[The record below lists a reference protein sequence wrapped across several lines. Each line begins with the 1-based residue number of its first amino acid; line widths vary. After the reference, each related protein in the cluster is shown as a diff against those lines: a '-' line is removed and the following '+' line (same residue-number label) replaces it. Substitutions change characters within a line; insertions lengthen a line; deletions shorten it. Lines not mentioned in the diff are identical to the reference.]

1 MKMKENAVAR
11 NRNDVAL
18 ENNFMFT
25 TVMKNKKACIKL
37 METIFGDEHRIADI
51 RYARHPEAEK
61 SILSDPMRRGVRLD
75 VYFDDGKTVYDIEL
89 QRTSITDLAERA
101 RLYSSSMD
109 IAMLDKGE
117 GFGSMRTSYVIFLC
131 TFDPFAKDEKVYR
144 FSTMCEDVQGLPLG
158 DRRYIMF
165 LNSRG
170 SKGVSN
176 LDMDELF
183 RYLNG
188 GVGAIGMETKSGLV
202 AVLDKYVQK
211 YNRDD
216 DWRKEYMK
224 LEFLLKDKYDEGE
237 AMGISIGEA
246 KGISIG
252 EANATNRMAKSLK
265 EQGFPIEAIA
275 KAANLSVEEVNKHQ
289 VIKRPKSFSQVFWLS
304 YKDGNEGQYCD
315 VRPE

>member
-1 MKMKENAVAR
+1 MKMKENAVGR
-11 NRNDVAL
+11 NSRNDVAL

-25 TVMKNKKACIKL
+25 TVMKNKKACIRL
-37 METIFGDEHRIADI
+37 LEAIFGGEHRIADI

-61 SILSDPMRRGVRLD
+61 SLLADPLRRGVRLD
-75 VYFDDGKTVYDIEL
+75 VYFDDGRTVYDIEL

-109 IAMLDKGE
+109 VGMLDKGE
-117 GFGSMRTSYVIFLC
+117 SFENIRTSYVIFLC
-131 TFDPFAKDEKVYR
+131 TFDPFARDEKVYR

-188 GVGAIGMETKSGLV
+188 GVGAIGMETRSGLV
-202 AVLDKYVQK
+202 TILDKYVQK

-224 LEFLLKDKYDEGE
+224 LEFLLKDKYDEGRTAGE
-237 AMGISIGEA
+237 AEGISIGEA
-246 KGISIG
+246 RGVSN
-252 EANATNRMAKSLK
+252 ERNRMVK
-265 EQGFPIEAIA
+265 EMNANGIPIPMIA
-275 KAANLSVEEVNKHQ
+275 KCASLGIDEVQ
-289 VIKRPKSFSQVFWLS
+289 RII
-304 YKDGNEGQYCD
+304 GQ
-315 VRPE
+315 

>member
-89 QRTSITDLAERA
+89 QRTSITDLAQRA

-188 GVGAIGMETKSGLV
+188 GVEAIGMETRSGLV
-202 AVLDKYVQK
+202 TVLDKYVQK

-224 LEFLLKDKYDEGE
+224 LEFLLKDKYDEGRTAGE
-237 AMGISIGEA
+237 AEGISIGEA

-252 EANATNRMAKSLK
+252 EANERNRMVK
-265 EQGFPIEAIA
+265 EMNANGIPIPMIA
-275 KAANLSVEEVNKHQ
+275 KCASIGIEEVQ
-289 VIKRPKSFSQVFWLS
+289 RII
-304 YKDGNEGQYCD
+304 GQ
-315 VRPE
+315 

>member
-1 MKMKENAVAR
+1 MKMKENAVGR

-37 METIFGDEHRIADI
+37 LEAIFGDEHRIADI

-89 QRTSITDLAERA
+89 QRTSITDLAQRA

-117 GFGSMRTSYVIFLC
+117 GFGRMRTSYVIFLC

-158 DRRYIMF
+158 DRRYIM
-165 LNSRG
+165 
-170 SKGVSN
+170 
-176 LDMDELF
+176 D
-183 RYLNG
+183 
-188 GVGAIGMETKSGLV
+188 
-202 AVLDKYVQK
+202 
-211 YNRDD
+211 
-216 DWRKEYMK
+216 
-224 LEFLLKDKYDEGE
+224 
-237 AMGISIGEA
+237 
-246 KGISIG
+246 
-252 EANATNRMAKSLK
+252 
-265 EQGFPIEAIA
+265 
-275 KAANLSVEEVNKHQ
+275 
-289 VIKRPKSFSQVFWLS
+289 FSQ
-304 YKDGNEGQYCD
+304 
-315 VRPE
+315 

>member
-37 METIFGDEHRIADI
+37 LEAIFGDEHRIADI

-61 SILSDPMRRGVRLD
+61 SLLADPLIRGVRLD

-117 GFGSMRTSYVIFLC
+117 GFGSIRTSYVIFLC

-188 GVGAIGMETKSGLV
+188 GVGAIGMETRSGLV
-202 AVLDKYVQK
+202 TILDKYVQK

-224 LEFLLKDKYDEGE
+224 LEFLLKDKYDEGRTAGE
-237 AMGISIGEA
+237 AEGISIGEA

-252 EANATNRMAKSLK
+252 EANERNRMVK
-265 EQGFPIEAIA
+265 EMNANGIPIPMIA
-275 KAANLSVEEVNKHQ
+275 KCASIGIEEVQ
-289 VIKRPKSFSQVFWLS
+289 RII
-304 YKDGNEGQYCD
+304 GQ
-315 VRPE
+315 

>member
-1 MKMKENAVAR
+1 MKMKESTIVR
-11 NRNDVAL
+11 NSRNDVAL

-25 TVMKNKKACIKL
+25 TVMKNKKACIRL
-37 METIFGDEHRIADI
+37 LEAIFGDEHRIADI

-117 GFGSMRTSYVIFLC
+117 GFGSIRTSYVIFLC

-188 GVGAIGMETKSGLV
+188 GVGAIGMETRSGLV

-224 LEFLLKDKYDEGE
+224 LEFLLKDKYDEGRTAGE
-237 AMGISIGEA
+237 AEGISIGEA

-252 EANATNRMAKSLK
+252 EANERNRMVK
-265 EQGFPIEAIA
+265 EMNANGIPIPMIA
-275 KAANLSVEEVNKHQ
+275 KCASIGIEEVQ
-289 VIKRPKSFSQVFWLS
+289 RII
-304 YKDGNEGQYCD
+304 GQ
-315 VRPE
+315 

>member
-11 NRNDVAL
+11 NRNSVAL

-25 TVMKNKKACIKL
+25 TVMKNKKACIRL
-37 METIFGDEHRIADI
+37 LEAIFGDEHRIADI

-61 SILSDPMRRGVRLD
+61 SLLADPLRRGVRLD

-144 FSTMCEDVQGLPLG
+144 FSTMCEDIQGLPLG

-188 GVGAIGMETKSGLV
+188 GVEAIGMETRSGLV

-224 LEFLLKDKYDEGE
+224 LEFLLKDKYDEGRTAGE
-237 AMGISIGEA
+237 AEGFSIGEA

-252 EANATNRMAKSLK
+252 EANERNRMVKAMYADGVSVDKIS
-265 EQGFPIEAIA
+265 QYAAIP
-275 KAANLSVEEVNKHQ
+275 VEEVKA
-289 VIKRPKSFSQVFWLS
+289 ILKT
-304 YKDGNEGQYCD
+304 
-315 VRPE
+315 

>member
-1 MKMKENAVAR
+1 MKENTVGR
-11 NRNDVAL
+11 NSRNDVAL

-25 TVMKNKKACIKL
+25 TVMKNKKACIRL
-37 METIFGDEHRIADI
+37 LEAIFGEEHHIADI

-117 GFGSMRTSYVIFLC
+117 GFGNIRTSYVIFLC
-131 TFDPFAKDEKVYR
+131 TFDPFEKDEKVYR
-144 FSTMCEDVQGLPLG
+144 FATLCENVQGLPLG

-202 AVLDKYVQK
+202 TILDKYVQR
-211 YNRDD
+211 YNRND

-237 AMGISIGEA
+237 AMGV
-246 KGISIG
+246 SIG
-252 EANATNRMAKSLK
+252 EANERNRMVKSFK
-265 EQGFPIEAIA
+265 EQGVPIEVIA
-275 KAANLSVEEVNKHQ
+275 KAANMSIEEVNRIQ
-289 VIKRPKSFSQVFWLS
+289 
-304 YKDGNEGQYCD
+304 
-315 VRPE
+315 

>member
-1 MKMKENAVAR
+1 MKMKESTIVR
-11 NRNDVAL
+11 NSRNDVAL

-25 TVMKNKKACIKL
+25 TVMKNKKACIRL
-37 METIFGDEHRIADI
+37 LEAIFGDEHRIADI

-61 SILSDPMRRGVRLD
+61 SLLADPLRRGVRLD

-89 QRTSITDLAERA
+89 QRTSITDLAQRA

-109 IAMLDKGE
+109 VGMLDKGE
-117 GFGSMRTSYVIFLC
+117 SFENIRTSYVIFLC
-131 TFDPFAKDEKVYR
+131 TFDPFERDEKIYR
-144 FSTMCEDVQGLPLG
+144 FATMCENVQGLPLG

-165 LNSRG
+165 LNSKG
-170 SKGVSN
+170 SKGSSN

-188 GVGAIGMETKSGLV
+188 GVGAIGMETRSELV
-202 AVLDKYVQK
+202 TVLDKYVQK

-224 LEFLLKDKYDEGE
+224 LEFLLKDKYDEGKTAGE
-237 AMGISIGEA
+237 AEGLLIGEA

-252 EANATNRMAKSLK
+252 EANATSRMVKSFK
-265 EQGFPIEAIA
+265 EQGVPVEVIA
-275 KAANLSVEEVNKHQ
+275 KAANLSVEEVNN
-289 VIKRPKSFSQVFWLS
+289 IK
-304 YKDGNEGQYCD
+304 
-315 VRPE
+315 

>member
-75 VYFDDGKTVYDIEL
+75 AYFDDGKTVYDIEL

-188 GVGAIGMETKSGLV
+188 GVEAIGMETRSGLV
-202 AVLDKYVQK
+202 TVLDKYVQK

-224 LEFLLKDKYDEGE
+224 LEFLLKDKYDEGRTAGE
-237 AMGISIGEA
+237 AEGISIGEA

-252 EANATNRMAKSLK
+252 EANERNRMVK
-265 EQGFPIEAIA
+265 EMNANGIPIPMIA
-275 KAANLSVEEVNKHQ
+275 KCASIGIEEVQ
-289 VIKRPKSFSQVFWLS
+289 RII
-304 YKDGNEGQYCD
+304 GQ
-315 VRPE
+315 

>member
-1 MKMKENAVAR
+1 MKVSIAR
-11 NRNDVAL
+11 SRNDVAL
-18 ENNFMFT
+18 ENNFMIT
-25 TVMKNKKACIKL
+25 TVMKNKKACIRL
-37 METIFGDEHRIADI
+37 LEAIFGDEHRIADI

-224 LEFLLKDKYDEGE
+224 LEFLLKDKYDEGRTAGE
-237 AMGISIGEA
+237 AEGISIGEA

-252 EANATNRMAKSLK
+252 EANERNRMVK
-265 EQGFPIEAIA
+265 EMNANGIPIPMIA
-275 KAANLSVEEVNKHQ
+275 KCASIGIEEVQ
-289 VIKRPKSFSQVFWLS
+289 RII
-304 YKDGNEGQYCD
+304 GQ
-315 VRPE
+315 

>member
-18 ENNFMFT
+18 ENNLMFT

-37 METIFGDEHRIADI
+37 LEAIFGDEHRIADI

-109 IAMLDKGE
+109 IAMLDEGE
-117 GFGSMRTSYVIFLC
+117 GFGSIRTSYVIFLC

-144 FSTMCEDVQGLPLG
+144 FSTMCEDIQGLPLG

-224 LEFLLKDKYDEGE
+224 LEFLLKDKYDEGRTAGE
-237 AMGISIGEA
+237 AEGFSIGEA

-252 EANATNRMAKSLK
+252 EANERNRMVKAMYADGVSVDKIS
-265 EQGFPIEAIA
+265 QYAAIP
-275 KAANLSVEEVNKHQ
+275 VEEVKA
-289 VIKRPKSFSQVFWLS
+289 ILKT
-304 YKDGNEGQYCD
+304 
-315 VRPE
+315 

>member
-11 NRNDVAL
+11 NRNSVAL

-37 METIFGDEHRIADI
+37 LEAIFGDEHRIADI

-109 IAMLDKGE
+109 IAMLDEGE
-117 GFGSMRTSYVIFLC
+117 GFGSIRTSYVIFLC

-144 FSTMCEDVQGLPLG
+144 FSTMCEDIQGLPLG

-224 LEFLLKDKYDEGE
+224 LEFLLKDKYDEGRTAGE
-237 AMGISIGEA
+237 AEGISIGEA

-252 EANATNRMAKSLK
+252 EANERNRMVK
-265 EQGFPIEAIA
+265 EMNANGIPIPMIA
-275 KAANLSVEEVNKHQ
+275 KCASIGIEEVQ
-289 VIKRPKSFSQVFWLS
+289 RII
-304 YKDGNEGQYCD
+304 GQ
-315 VRPE
+315 

>member
-1 MKMKENAVAR
+1 MKMKESTIVR
-11 NRNDVAL
+11 NSRNDVAL

-37 METIFGDEHRIADI
+37 LEAIFGDEHRIADI

-117 GFGSMRTSYVIFLC
+117 GFGRMRTSYVIFLC
-131 TFDPFAKDEKVYR
+131 TFDPFSKDEKVYR

-188 GVGAIGMETKSGLV
+188 GVGAIGMETRSGLV
-202 AVLDKYVQK
+202 TVLDKYVQK

-224 LEFLLKDKYDEGE
+224 LEFLLKDKYDEGRTAGE
-237 AMGISIGEA
+237 AEGISIGEA

-252 EANATNRMAKSLK
+252 EANERNRMVK
-265 EQGFPIEAIA
+265 EMNANGIPIPMIA
-275 KAANLSVEEVNKHQ
+275 KCASIGIEEVQ
-289 VIKRPKSFSQVFWLS
+289 RII
-304 YKDGNEGQYCD
+304 GQ
-315 VRPE
+315 